1 MRIITSRFGPRTKSR
16 MNRRKNLRPVAHFT
30 IPTWIFLT
38 ATVLIPFV
46 YGIYISFLNI
56 NLASFLPPVFIGF
69 ENYQNVLSA
78 PETWATFRITLAITF
93 IGLLVQLPLG
103 VILALALHE
112 NLKGTKL
119 FRSILIT
126 PMLLTPVAVGL
137 TYRFMFDTDLGVINW
152 TLSLLEVDKV
162 NWLGSQTSALLA
174 LIIVDSWQSIPFVM
188 LLVLAALTA
197 ISPSL
202 YEAARVDGAGAG
214 QIFRNLTLPLIMPT
228 LLVITMIKIMDFL
241 KLFDTLFIL
250 TRGGPGNST
259 TTLGLW
265 TYKTGFIF
273 LELSRAAALGVLV
286 ALITLPVYFLWRKAS
301 KGVR

>member
-1 MRIITSRFGPRTKSR
+1 MIAKVSRPNLLRG
-16 MNRRKNLRPVAHFT
+16 KNLRPVAQLT
-30 IPTWIFLT
+30 IPTWIFL
-38 ATVLIPFV
+38 ALVVLIPFF
-46 YGIYISFLNI
+46 YGVYISFLNI
-56 NLASFLPPVFIGF
+56 NLASFLPPSFVGF
-69 ENYQNVLSA
+69 DNYQTVLAAS
-78 PETWATFRITLAITF
+78 ETWSTLRITLIITF
-93 IGLLVQLPLG
+93 IGLLTQIPIGIL
-103 VILALALHE
+103 LALVLHE
-112 NLKGTKL
+112 NLRGTKI

-152 TLSLLEVDKV
+152 ALGSIGIEKV
-162 NWLGSQTSALLA
+162 NWLGSQTSALFA
-174 LIIVDSWQSIPFVM
+174 IIIVDSWQSIPFVM

-202 YEAARVDGAGAG
+202 YEAARVDGASAS
-214 QIFRNLTLPLIMPT
+214 QIFRRITLPLITPT

-250 TRGGPGNST
+250 TRGGPGNAT

-265 TYKTGFIF
+265 TYKTGFVF
-273 LELSRAAALGVLV
+273 LEFSRAAALGVIITI
-286 ALITLPVYFLWRKAS
+286 ITLPVYFLWRRAS

>member
-1 MRIITSRFGPRTKSR
+1 M
-16 MNRRKNLRPVAHFT
+16 A
-30 IPTWIFLT
+30 LT
-38 ATVLIPFV
+38 
-46 YGIYISFLNI
+46 
-56 NLASFLPPVFIGF
+56 
-69 ENYQNVLSA
+69 A
-78 PETWATFRITLAITF
+78 PETWSTFRITLIITF
-93 IGLLVQLPLG
+93 FGLILQIPLG
-103 VILALALHE
+103 IVLALALHK
-112 NLKGTKL
+112 NLRGTKV

-152 TLSLLEVDKV
+152 ALSFVGIEKV
-162 NWLGSQTSALLA
+162 NWLGSQSSALFA
-174 LIIVDSWQSIPFVM
+174 VIIVDSWQSVPFVM

-202 YEAARVDGAGAG
+202 YEAARVDGASPA
-214 QIFRNLTLPLIMPT
+214 QIFRSLTLPLITPT
-228 LLVITMIKIMDFL
+228 LLVVTMIKIMDFL

-265 TYKTGFIF
+265 AYKTGFTF
-273 LELSRAAALGVLV
+273 LELSRAAALGVLI
-286 ALITLPVYFLWRKAS
+286 ALITMPVYFLWRKAS

>member
-1 MRIITSRFGPRTKSR
+1 MTGPRTISK
-16 MNRRKNLRPVAHFT
+16 RKNLRPVGHFT
-30 IPTWIFLT
+30 IPTWILLAFT
-38 ATVLIPFV
+38 ILIPFF
-46 YGIYISFLNI
+46 YGIYISFQNI
-56 NLASFLPPVFIGF
+56 NLASFLPPTFVGF
-69 ENYQNVLSA
+69 DNYRTALAA
-78 PETWATFRITLAITF
+78 PETWSTLRITLLITF
-93 IGLLVQLPLG
+93 FGLLFQIPLG
-103 VILALALHE
+103 IFLALALHE
-112 NLKGTKL
+112 NLRGTKI

-152 TLSLLEVDKV
+152 FLDILGIEKI
-162 NWLGSQTSALLA
+162 NWLGSQTSALFA
-174 LIIVDSWQSIPFVM
+174 VIIVDSWQSVPFVM

-202 YEAARVDGAGAG
+202 YEAARVDGANSS
-214 QIFRNLTLPLIMPT
+214 QIFRRLTLPLITPT

-265 TYKTGFIF
+265 AYKTGFIF
-273 LELSRAAALGVLV
+273 LELSRAAALGVLI
-286 ALITLPVYFLWRKAS
+286 ALITMPVYLLWRKAS
-301 KGVR
+301 RGVR

>member
-1 MRIITSRFGPRTKSR
+1 MTGSRSIS
-16 MNRRKNLRPVAHFT
+16 RRKNLRPVAQFT
-30 IPTWIFLT
+30 IPTWILLAFTIL
-38 ATVLIPFV
+38 VPFI
-46 YGIYISFLNI
+46 YGIYISFQNI
-56 NLASFLPPVFIGF
+56 NLASFLPPSFVGF
-69 ENYQNVLSA
+69 ENYRTALAA
-78 PETWATFRITLAITF
+78 PETWSTLRITLLITF
-93 IGLLVQLPLG
+93 FGLLFQIPLG
-103 VILALALHE
+103 IVLALALHE
-112 NLKGTKL
+112 NLKGAKI

-152 TLSLLEVDKV
+152 FLDIFGVEKV

-174 LIIVDSWQSIPFVM
+174 VIIVDSWQSVPFVM

-202 YEAARVDGAGAG
+202 YEAARVDGANSR
-214 QIFRNLTLPLIMPT
+214 QIFRRLTLPLITPT

-265 TYKTGFIF
+265 AYKTGFVF
-273 LELSRAAALGVLV
+273 LELSRAAALGVLI
-286 ALITLPVYFLWRKAS
+286 ALITMPVYLLWRKAS

>member
-1 MRIITSRFGPRTKSR
+1 M
-16 MNRRKNLRPVAHFT
+16 A
-30 IPTWIFLT
+30 LT
-38 ATVLIPFV
+38 
-46 YGIYISFLNI
+46 
-56 NLASFLPPVFIGF
+56 
-69 ENYQNVLSA
+69 A
-78 PETWATFRITLAITF
+78 PETWSTFRITLIITF
-93 IGLLVQLPLG
+93 FGLILQIPLG
-103 VILALALHE
+103 IVLALALHE
-112 NLKGTKL
+112 NLRGTKV

-152 TLSLLEVDKV
+152 ALSFVGIEKV
-162 NWLGSQTSALLA
+162 NWLGSQSSALFA
-174 LIIVDSWQSIPFVM
+174 VIIVDSWQSVPFVM

-202 YEAARVDGAGAG
+202 YEAARVDGASPA
-214 QIFRNLTLPLIMPT
+214 QIFRRLTLPLITPT
-228 LLVITMIKIMDFL
+228 LLVVTMIKIMDFL

-265 TYKTGFIF
+265 AYKTGFTF
-273 LELSRAAALGVLV
+273 LELSRAAALGVLI
-286 ALITLPVYFLWRKAS
+286 ALITMPVYFLWRKAS